1 MAKAVRPIPEGQH
14 SITPYLVVRGASQAI
29 DFYKK
34 AFGAVDKG
42 RMSGPDGK
50 SIVHAELKIGD
61 SFFYLSDEFP
71 GGSCKSP
78 QSLGGC
84 TCTIHLYVEDAD
96 AVFNRAVAA
105 GCKVSMPLMDAFWG
119 DRYGK
124 LTDPYGHEWSVGT
137 HKEDVPMEEMAKR
150 GAAAMAQFSKKS

>member
-14 SITPYLVVRGASQAI
+14 SVTPYLVVRGASQAI

-42 RMSGPDGK
+42 RMPGPDGK
-50 SIVHAELKIGD
+50 TIVHAELKIGD
-61 SFFYLSDEFP
+61 SFIYLSDEVP
-71 GGSCKSP
+71 GGSCRSP
-78 QSLGGC
+78 QSLGGS

-105 GCKVSMPLMDAFWG
+105 GCLSRLGRPGGW
-119 DRYGK
+119 
-124 LTDPYGHEWSVGT
+124 
-137 HKEDVPMEEMAKR
+137 
-150 GAAAMAQFSKKS
+150 

>member
-14 SITPYLVVRGASQAI
+14 SITPYIVVRGASQAI

-42 RMSGPDGK
+42 RMPGPDGK

-84 TCTIHLYVEDAD
+84 TCTIHLFVEDAD

>member
-42 RMSGPDGK
+42 RMPGPDGK
-50 SIVHAELKIGD
+50 SIVHAEIKIGD

-96 AVFNRAVAA
+96 AVFDPVSRQPAYKACAARVRAIEPEEPVPGLQVGLLNPQTTAM
-105 GCKVSMPLMDAFWG
+105 GSPL
-119 DRYGK
+119 
-124 LTDPYGHEWSVGT
+124 
-137 HKEDVPMEEMAKR
+137 
-150 GAAAMAQFSKKS
+150 Q